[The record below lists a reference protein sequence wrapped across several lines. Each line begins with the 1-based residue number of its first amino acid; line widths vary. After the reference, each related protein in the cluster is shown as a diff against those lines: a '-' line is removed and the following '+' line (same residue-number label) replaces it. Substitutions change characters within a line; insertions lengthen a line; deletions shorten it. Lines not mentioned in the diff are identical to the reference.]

1 MVPRAWPQSTRQEPP
16 RRWDAVSKDISGS
29 KEAHAYGDRELY
41 LQTTRKVSRE
51 QVEITDSES
60 FRLDAKGTDFQDIA
74 PILGSEGVIAPL
86 ELALSSATSALSP
99 LRHQGSA
106 GDLGL

>member
-1 MVPRAWPQSTRQEPP
+1 MQSLKTYLGL
-16 RRWDAVSKDISGS
+16 RRLLHTAAVSCTYK
-29 KEAHAYGDRELY
+29 ARE
-41 LQTTRKVSRE
+41 KVSRE

-60 FRLDAKGTDFQDIA
+60 FRLDAKGSDFQDIA
-74 PILGSEGVIAPL
+74 PILGSEGVIAPP